1 MFEVHKN
8 TLLTWEK
15 HKEKIYENY
24 ERGLGATRVKPEKY
38 EAVNKAVMKWLLI
51 MRSENIPING
61 PMFKEKAQEFAE
73 QLVLEDFHAFDGWL
87 EKLKK
92 RYTYL
97 LLSIYF
103 TK

>member
-8 TLLTWEK
+8 TLLWWEK
-15 HKEKIYENY
+15 HKEKIFENY
-24 ERGLGATRVKPEKY
+24 EGGLGATRVKPEKY

-51 MRSENIPING
+51 MHSENIPING
-61 PMFKEKAQEFAE
+61 PMFKEKAQESAE
-73 QLVLEDFHAFDGWL
+73 QLNLEDFHAFNGWL

-92 RYTYL
+92 RCTYL
-97 LLSIYF
+97 LLSTYF